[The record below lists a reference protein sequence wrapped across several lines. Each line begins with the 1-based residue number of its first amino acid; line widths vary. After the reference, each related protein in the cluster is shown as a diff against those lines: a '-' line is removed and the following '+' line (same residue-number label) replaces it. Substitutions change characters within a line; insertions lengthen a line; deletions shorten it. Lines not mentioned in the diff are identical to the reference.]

1 MYVGIDIG
9 AKGCMAILDDNSNL
23 TTQSFNKGGLEVYRD
38 LLLEIK
44 PKRIL
49 IERVHS
55 LPHQGVKSMFSFG
68 QRYGEVLGMLVA
80 LRLDFD
86 TLLPQQW
93 QKIFFHCYL
102 NNVSIEEPSKNTKN
116 TKLLVGEAVNEIF
129 HNKFRNSKHSPKTDI
144 TDAIALALVAKTL

>member
-9 AKGCMAILDDNSNL
+9 AKGCMAILDDDNNL

-38 LLLEIK
+38 LLFNIK
-44 PKRIL
+44 PKKIL

-68 QRYGEVLGMLVA
+68 QRYGEVLGLLTA
-80 LRLDFD
+80 LRLDFE

-102 NNVSIEEPSKNTKN
+102 FNVSIEELSKN

-129 HNKFRNSKHSPKTDI
+129 HNKFRTKKNSPNLDI

>member
-9 AKGCMAILDDNSNL
+9 AKGCMAILDDDNNL

-38 LLLEIK
+38 LLFNIK
-44 PKRIL
+44 PKKIL
-49 IERVHS
+49 VERVHS

-68 QRYGEVLGMLVA
+68 QRYGEVLGLLTA
-80 LRLDFD
+80 LRLDFY

-102 NNVSIEEPSKNTKN
+102 LNVSIKEPSKNTK
-116 TKLLVGEAVNEIF
+116 LLIGEVVNEIF
-129 HNKFRNSKHSPKTDI
+129 HNKFRKKNSPNLDT

>member
-9 AKGCMAILDDNSNL
+9 AKGCMAILDDDNNL

-38 LLLEIK
+38 LLFNIK
-44 PKRIL
+44 PKKIL

-68 QRYGEVLGMLVA
+68 QRYGEVLGLLTA
-80 LRLDFD
+80 LRLDFE

-102 NNVSIEEPSKNTKN
+102 SNVSIENLSKN

-129 HNKFRNSKHSPKTDI
+129 HNKFRNKKNSPNLDI

>member
-9 AKGCMAILDDNSNL
+9 AKGCMAILDDDNNL

-38 LLLEIK
+38 LLFNIK
-44 PKRIL
+44 PKKIL

-68 QRYGEVLGMLVA
+68 QRYGEVLGLLTA
-80 LRLDFD
+80 LRLDFE

-102 NNVSIEEPSKNTKN
+102 SNVSIENLSKN

-129 HNKFRNSKHSPKTDI
+129 HNKFRNKKNSPNLDV

>member
-9 AKGCMAILDDNSNL
+9 AKGCMAILDDDNNL

-38 LLLEIK
+38 LLFNIE
-44 PKRIL
+44 PKKIL

-68 QRYGEVLGMLVA
+68 QRYGEVLGLLTA
-80 LRLDFD
+80 LRLDFE

-102 NNVSIEEPSKNTKN
+102 FNVSIENLSKN
-116 TKLLVGEAVNEIF
+116 TKLLVGEAVNNLF
-129 HNKFRNSKHSPKTDI
+129 HNKFRNKKNSPNLDV

>member
-9 AKGCMAILDDNSNL
+9 AKGCMAILDDDNNL

-38 LLLEIK
+38 LLLNIK
-44 PKRIL
+44 PKKIL

-68 QRYGEVLGMLVA
+68 QRYGEVLGLLTA
-80 LRLDFD
+80 LRLAYD

-102 NNVSIEEPSKNTKN
+102 NNVSIEEPSKNTK
-116 TKLLVGEAVNEIF
+116 LLVGEVVNEIF
-129 HNKFRNSKHSPKTDI
+129 HNKFRTKKHLPIIDV

>member
-9 AKGCMAILDDNSNL
+9 AKGCMAILDDDNNL

-38 LLLEIK
+38 LLFNIK
-44 PKRIL
+44 PKKIL

-68 QRYGEVLGMLVA
+68 QRYGEVLGLLTA
-80 LRLDFD
+80 LRLDFE

-102 NNVSIEEPSKNTKN
+102 FNVSIENLSKN

-129 HNKFRNSKHSPKTDI
+129 HNKFRNKKNSPNLDV

>member
-9 AKGCMAILDDNSNL
+9 AKGCMAILDDDNNL

-38 LLLEIK
+38 LLFNIK
-44 PKRIL
+44 PKKIL

-68 QRYGEVLGMLVA
+68 QRYGEVLGLLTA
-80 LRLDFD
+80 LRLDFE

-102 NNVSIEEPSKNTKN
+102 FNVSIENLSKN
-116 TKLLVGEAVNEIF
+116 TKLLVGEAVNNLF
-129 HNKFRNSKHSPKTDI
+129 HNKFRNKKNSPNLDV

>member
-9 AKGCMAILDDNSNL
+9 AKGCMAILDDDNNL

-38 LLLEIK
+38 LLLNIK
-44 PKRIL
+44 PKKIL

-80 LRLDFD
+80 LRLAYD

-93 QKIFFHCYL
+93 QKIFFNCYL
-102 NNVSIEEPSKNTKN
+102 NNVSIEEPSN
-116 TKLLVGEAVNEIF
+116 TKLLVGERVNGIF
-129 HNKFRNSKHSPKTDI
+129 HNKFRTKKNLPIVDV

>member
-9 AKGCMAILDDNSNL
+9 AKGCMAILDDDNNL

-38 LLLEIK
+38 LLFNIK
-44 PKRIL
+44 PKKIL
-49 IERVHS
+49 VERVHS

-68 QRYGEVLGMLVA
+68 QRYGEVLGLLTA

-102 NNVSIEEPSKNTKN
+102 FNVSIEEPSKNTK
-116 TKLLVGEAVNEIF
+116 LLIGEAVNEIF
-129 HNKFRNSKHSPKTDI
+129 HNKFRKKNSPNLDV